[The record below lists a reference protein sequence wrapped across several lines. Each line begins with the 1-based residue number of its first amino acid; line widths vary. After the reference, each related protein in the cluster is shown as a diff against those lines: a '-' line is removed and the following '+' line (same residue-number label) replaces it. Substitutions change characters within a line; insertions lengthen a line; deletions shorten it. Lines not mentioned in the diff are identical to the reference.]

1 MKNLNRRRFLKRS
14 LVGAALATTG
24 QSAFAGSFT
33 SGITNKQSLSQ
44 QSSNR
49 TSTEL
54 KLSFQEGIAPGRNL
68 REKLDYK

>member
-24 QSAFAGSFT
+24 QSAFAGSLT

-54 KLSFQEGIAPGRNL
+54 KLSFQEGIARAEIFV
-68 REKLDYK
+68 RS